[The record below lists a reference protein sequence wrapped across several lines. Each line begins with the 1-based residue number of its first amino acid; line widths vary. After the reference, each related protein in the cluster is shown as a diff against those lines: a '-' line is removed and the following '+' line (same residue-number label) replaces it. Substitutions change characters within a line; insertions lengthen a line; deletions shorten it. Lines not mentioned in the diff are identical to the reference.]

1 MSELAEEI
9 LVAQG
14 GLNYDDDP
22 RMFGQGDTDYR
33 LNVIPTELGD
43 TYVLTNIK
51 GTTKKS
57 HSFTHHADYAGATY
71 TTLGSCYDIKRNA
84 IYYFLYSDLTNHCI
98 IRYNIDDDDFD
109 KIVWDNPNIGLD
121 VDYEITD
128 AFMIDNWLHWNPRSS
143 SPRSINVE
151 WAYYDYVKSFYGG
164 DGLANANAGDYYVV
178 NGKVFLTLETTLD
191 DKNILNRP
199 DLFEFVGWCYDD
211 WLSNGTNQ
219 IQRPFFNTTT
229 VLSLPPLI
237 EVADNENVQYNNI
250 RGNSFQFTYRF
261 LIPEQGYTV
270 TAPFSNQMHF
280 FTGEQYNGEIVGQA
294 SSQNQLN
301 IHVPMYTDGVIT
313 NLPVET
319 VFSSLQ
325 ILFRTGDSD
334 VWRIAGTFEHDYVF
348 NSGNFSFYGGRY
360 CFKHEFRNIESY
372 GIADNADIEVP
383 YNFLPIR
390 AKAQTAIDGER
401 SAYVGI
407 LEGRQVGPID
417 VDLYAE
423 TEEVDV
429 SVAESGSV
437 VEEIEMTSEIVITE
451 RTNPDGH
458 ADRETSYP
466 HTSEEITLTLGSV
479 APATGDVIVITVDG
493 IKYRFALG
501 SDPASATAYADVLVG
516 FLNQCPP
523 LVNAFYNDTG
533 NILTADDLSRQVD
546 IEIERYAASTADST
560 IYKYPSFKTGAWH
573 KFCLFYYD
581 SLMRRSEAI
590 PIESLYIESPPEL
603 RSSIAEGTNY
613 RRSVQYQI
621 NHLPP
626 QWASWY
632 RFGYA
637 GNVSISTFWQ
647 YNITAAGYIS
657 DTNSEYDTLSYVDIS
672 SIQTLSDE
680 ATGAGLIAYP
690 NTAISPYEFEK
701 GDRIR
706 FITSKDA
713 AAAAYD
719 ELVIDDWSSAS
730 HDYEITAF
738 DPTTN
743 FLYFNSRG
751 LIGDGDGGTTDYD
764 DTSVIVEIYRPTGEN
779 PSAVYCEI
787 GELMSLHEDSGV
799 LYHTGTSANQTSS
812 VSADG
817 YLVNGDAYLLA
828 RVLGTKPTGFTSIY
842 SIVFLES
849 FSISDFKESSGWGKG
864 KAGYNFGINSST
876 LNNVRYSNKLNKN
889 VAMSGLGRFDG
900 LDYKTL
906 SYNYGDVTA
915 MRQIGGVLKVI
926 FENNVASVLVNR
938 TQFFDADGQ
947 SQVVKSDEVL
957 GSVNYS
963 EEAWGSVN
971 PESVTVVD
979 RNLYFFDL
987 RRKAFVR
994 NSPNGSLPVSD
1005 YKMRRFFIDKADS
1018 LTNQDLSKV
1027 KVRASWDD
1035 DHDMLWVGIDDT
1047 VDGALVSSFVP
1058 STVRNN
1064 EVNNIIESSETNL
1077 IEITAINGNT
1087 LTLNYLPESAF
1098 DTSVDWFVL
1107 SIDSCNVQSVSY
1119 TGDYTVHDKI
1129 VSFDFETKQITLVSS
1144 SGFSVG
1150 NRLSLYTPWS
1160 NYTFLPGQET
1170 GGLVSAGGSGW
1181 RGTRV
1186 SSGCSWYNEEE
1197 DRYYILVH
1205 GQGTYWQIG
1214 FAYCD
1219 DLSSGVWTM
1228 GNSDA
1233 PIILN
1238 TDAAQ
1243 FAKRAIATGNVI
1255 DNGDGTISFLTNG
1268 TDSSDNWNLSVTTM
1282 NKDCTNISFSST
1294 LDVTDQALTGNS
1306 MTIYKGKYTILC
1318 GLYNADI
1325 SLRTMEMWQSDTI
1338 DSGYTKTCNVY
1349 TTEYDGHDSV
1359 WLEGR
1364 SDGSLCFV
1372 ENGKLYAILMGET
1385 RYYISGHKGR
1395 FAGLMQYNDDTNS
1408 WSIVNDFAPELINPN
1423 YFDKFPGEDHQW
1435 ACGHMGNNQSFIK
1448 NGGKC
1453 YYFCTMLVSTDTYQI
1468 AGVELAFKREAI
1480 SNPTDIVLF
1489 HEATNRWVTFV
1500 SPRDSM
1506 EVKDGEV
1513 PIMIGTASGLF
1524 SFVGEDVYIHNNND
1538 TRCYLWDTQVDYK
1551 IRIYGGLNAP
1561 NIVKIFDSIALHT
1574 NKYLDGEDVQIPATI
1589 NYSNG
1594 MESRLPEARFEKE
1607 EGVLRSDYLCNMK
1620 STSSTATIPD
1630 LFNGDTLR
1638 GYIIYHDFVGDE
1650 TDEHTLYKVDILT
1663 TKSKY

>member
-516 FLNQCPP
+516 FLNQCHP

-994 NSPNGSLPVSD
+994 NAPNGSFPISD
-1005 YKMRRFFIDKADS
+1005 YKMRKYFIDKSDDLLDS
-1018 LTNQDLSKV
+1018 GEEYIKV
-1027 KVRASWDD
+1027 YTAWDD
-1035 DHDMLWVGIDDT
+1035 DHDLLWVGFND
-1047 VDGALVSSFVP
+1047 V
-1058 STVRNN
+1058 
-1064 EVNNIIESSETNL
+1064 
-1077 IEITAINGNT
+1077 
-1087 LTLNYLPESAF
+1087 
-1098 DTSVDWFVL
+1098 
-1107 SIDSCNVQSVSY
+1107 
-1119 TGDYTVHDKI
+1119 
-1129 VSFDFETKQITLVSS
+1129 
-1144 SGFSVG
+1144 
-1150 NRLSLYTPWS
+1150 
-1160 NYTFLPGQET
+1160 
-1170 GGLVSAGGSGW
+1170 
-1181 RGTRV
+1181 
-1186 SSGCSWYNEEE
+1186 
-1197 DRYYILVH
+1197 
-1205 GQGTYWQIG
+1205 
-1214 FAYCD
+1214 
-1219 DLSSGVWTM
+1219 
-1228 GNSDA
+1228 SDA
-1233 PIILN
+1233 
-1238 TDAAQ
+1238 
-1243 FAKRAIATGNVI
+1243 
-1255 DNGDGTISFLTNG
+1255 S
-1268 TDSSDNWNLSVTTM
+1268 
-1282 NKDCTNISFSST
+1282 
-1294 LDVTDQALTGNS
+1294 
-1306 MTIYKGKYTILC
+1306 
-1318 GLYNADI
+1318 
-1325 SLRTMEMWQSDTI
+1325 
-1338 DSGYTKTCNVY
+1338 
-1349 TTEYDGHDSV
+1349 
-1359 WLEGR
+1359 
-1364 SDGSLCFV
+1364 
-1372 ENGKLYAILMGET
+1372 
-1385 RYYISGHKGR
+1385 
-1395 FAGLMQYNDDTNS
+1395 
-1408 WSIVNDFAPELINPN
+1408 
-1423 YFDKFPGEDHQW
+1423 
-1435 ACGHMGNNQSFIK
+1435 NN
-1448 NGGKC
+1448 
-1453 YYFCTMLVSTDTYQI
+1453 
-1468 AGVELAFKREAI
+1468 
-1480 SNPTDIVLF
+1480 DIVLF
-1489 HEATNRWVTFV
+1489 HDPYNRWVAFISPSSHTDTSALMMTDDSVVSASIDETTWSLTTTEDSGEYTTTINIDASDGTFSDDISFSNSNTV
-1500 SPRDSM
+1500 SLFAGDSISLSFQKISADGSFDELDVSVNIVGTGNVPSSSILM
-1506 EVKDGEV
+1506 DSYEASAYTASYDITEDSSIYVYVQVAGSDTAVLNDSYVIEWSITAVKEDV
-1513 PIMIGTASGLF
+1513 NQMIGTPSGLF
-1524 SFVGEDVYIHNNND
+1524 SFIQQDIYVHHDSD
-1538 TRCYLWDTQVDYK
+1538 TRCNLWGEQHDYK
-1551 IRIYGGLNAP
+1551 VRVYGGLNAP
-1561 NIVKIFDSIALHT
+1561 NIVKVFDSIALHT
-1574 NKYLDGEDVQIPATI
+1574 NKYWDGEDVQIPATI
-1589 NYSNG
+1589 NYPNG